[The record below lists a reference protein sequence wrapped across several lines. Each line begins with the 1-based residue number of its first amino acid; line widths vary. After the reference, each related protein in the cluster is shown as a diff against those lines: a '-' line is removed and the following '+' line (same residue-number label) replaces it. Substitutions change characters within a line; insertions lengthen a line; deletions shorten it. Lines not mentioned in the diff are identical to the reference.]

1 MSDQTT
7 HKPLNA
13 APFSLALGV
22 AFATS
27 LAAGGAYAGDNPF
40 AQSEL
45 SSGYMV
51 AEMAEGKCGSMKAGK
66 EGKCGGMNMLDGD
79 GDGKVT
85 REEFDKK
92 HAAVFEEMDANSDG
106 SIDADEMAQMHDQMR
121 SGKGGMEGK
130 CGGMKGDTTKTT
142 E

>member
-7 HKPLNA
+7 HKALNA

-27 LAAGGAYAGDNPF
+27 LATGGAYAGNNPF

-51 AEMAEGKCGSMKAGK
+51 AEMA

-92 HAAVFEEMDANSDG
+92 HAAVFEKTDANSDG
-106 SIDADEMAQMHDQMR
+106 AIDADEMAQMHDQMR
-121 SGKGGMEGK
+121 DQMPDQMRSGKGGMEGK
-130 CGGMKGDTTKTT
+130 YGGMKGDTTKTP

>member
-7 HKPLNA
+7 HEPHNA
-13 APFSLALGV
+13 APFSLAV

-40 AQSEL
+40 AQKEL

-51 AEMAEGKCGSMKAGK
+51 AEMAEGKCGGMK
-66 EGKCGGMNMLDGD
+66 EGKCGGMKMLDSD

-92 HAAVFEEMDANSDG
+92 HDTMFEKMDANGDG
-106 SIDADEMAQMHDQMR
+106 AIDADEMAQMRDQMR

-130 CGGMKGDTTKTT
+130 CGGMKGDTTKTP

>member
-7 HKPLNA
+7 HKPRNA

-22 AFATS
+22 AFAGS

-40 AQSEL
+40 AQNEL

-51 AEMAEGKCGSMKAGK
+51 AQMGEGKCGGMK
-66 EGKCGGMNMLDGD
+66 EGKCGGMKMLDAD

-92 HAAVFEEMDANSDG
+92 HDAMFGKMDANSDG
-106 SIDADEMAQMHDQMR
+106 VIDADEMTKMREKMR

-130 CGGMKGDTTKTT
+130 CGGMKGDKAKTS

>member
-13 APFSLALGV
+13 APFSRALGV

-27 LAAGGAYAGDNPF
+27 LAAAGAYAGDNPF

-51 AEMAEGKCGSMKAGK
+51 AEMP
-66 EGKCGGMNMLDGD
+66 EGKCGGMEMLDGD

-85 REEFDKK
+85 REEFDEK
-92 HAAVFEEMDANSDG
+92 HAAMFERMDANGDG
-106 SIDADEMAQMHDQMR
+106 AIDADEMARMHDQMGGQMH

-130 CGGMKGDTTKTT
+130 CGGMKGDTNKTP